1 MKYIGKKHLNSN
13 MYKKIR
19 MKEKNGELLI
29 SAIPDETY
37 KNVELIKTSTPYI
50 TDTINDLTEEKKVEE
65 ITKYFLRNNT
75 ICSIAQKDNEIIIN
89 SISGRQLVINLPKK
103 YSSILNLILAK
114 YQNDRL
120 KFLSET
126 NINEIYITK
135 GYIDEKFHLIS
146 SESSYKVG
154 YIGMDDK
161 EVIHLNL
168 MSQNGKLAKFD
179 LDFID
184 EYLKDFINNNPDCI
198 YLICNYY
205 ELEYGLFDTIS
216 KIHLP
221 SDLFQKYQ
229 AEVIKHNNVIYNEN
243 KKQLC
248 LNLENNR
255 L

>member
-1 MKYIGKKHLNSN
+1 MKYTCKKHLNSN

-19 MKEKNGELLI
+19 MKEKNGEVLI
-29 SAIPDETY
+29 SAIPNEKY

-50 TDTINDLTEEKKVEE
+50 TDTISDLPEEEKLEE

-75 ICSIAQKDNEIIIN
+75 ICALVQKGKEIVVT

-126 NINEIYITK
+126 NINEIHITES
-135 GYIDEKFHLIS
+135 YLDENLHLIS
-146 SESSYKVG
+146 SESSYGVSSTSIIDENK
-154 YIGMDDK
+154 
-161 EVIHLNL
+161 VIHLNL

-184 EYLKDFINNNPDCI
+184 KYLKDFINNNPNRI
-198 YLICNYY
+198 YLICKNY
-205 ELEYGLFDTIS
+205 EQKYGLFDIVK
-216 KIHLP
+216 KIQLP
-221 SDLFQKYQ
+221 YASNLFRKYQ
-229 AEVIKHNNVIYNEN
+229 EEIIEHNKYIENEN
-243 KKQLC
+243 KKQLY
-248 LNLENNR
+248 LEFR
-255 L
+255 K